1 MSEQSPAAPL
11 CTPDSMQWYLIP
23 IYAQLRA
30 LWLAANPGVPMG
42 KLSEVL
48 DAPKQKV
55 SQWATG
61 SGDTRP
67 PWHVIMKLCQILDVV
82 VVLSPAGL
90 VIFKAPPMD
99 EAAQQQLEEQ
109 ALAVAAAKVK
119 AEEAK
124 AARNQAGGSP

>member
-11 CTPDSMQWYLIP
+11 CTPDSMQWHLVP
-23 IYAQLRA
+23 IYSQLRA
-30 LWLAANPGVPMG
+30 LWIAANPGVPLV
-42 KLSEVL
+42 KLWEIL
-48 DAPKQKV
+48 DVPKQKG

-90 VIFKAPPMD
+90 VLFKTPPMD
-99 EAAQQQLEEQ
+99 DAARLQLEEQ
-109 ALAVAAAKVK
+109 AVAVAAAKVK
-119 AEEAK
+119 AEEAR